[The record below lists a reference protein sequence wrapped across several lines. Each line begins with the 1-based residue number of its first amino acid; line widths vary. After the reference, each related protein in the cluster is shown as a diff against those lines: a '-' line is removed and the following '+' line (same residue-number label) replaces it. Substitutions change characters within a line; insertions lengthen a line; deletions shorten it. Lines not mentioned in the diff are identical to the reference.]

1 MRTYVRMMGVGPY
14 RPTRELEAAL
24 ERRELDI
31 AIGIA
36 KDIARERR
44 PIGLPLALRLVALVA
59 EQGNDYDLVACR
71 WLARW
76 LSETP
81 ETTISLAAEGRRH
94 ARRPARRAGRRRG
107 DPPRSCAEPRP
118 WRTPPSRDAR
128 RRRFSPTSRRSYAA

>member
-59 EQGNDYDLVACR
+59 ELGDDYDLWACR

-76 LSETP
+76 LRETP
-81 ETTISLAAEGRRH
+81 ETTISLAAEV
-94 ARRPARRAGRRRG
+94 AATLADLP
-107 DPPRSCAEPRP
+107 AEPAGVEAIRP
-118 WRTPPSRDAR
+118 LVR
-128 RRRFSPTSRRSYAA
+128 

>member
-1 MRTYVRMMGVGPY
+1 MMGVGPY

-44 PIGLPLALRLVALVA
+44 PIGLALALRLVALVA
-59 EQGNDYDLVACR
+59 EQGEDYDVWACR

-76 LSETP
+76 LHETP
-81 ETTISLAAEGRRH
+81 QTTISLAAEV
-94 ARRPARRAGRRRG
+94 AATLADLP
-107 DPPRSCAEPRP
+107 AEPAGVEAIRP
-118 WRTPPSRDAR
+118 LVR
-128 RRRFSPTSRRSYAA
+128 

>member
-1 MRTYVRMMGVGPY
+1 MMGVGPY

-44 PIGLPLALRLVALVA
+44 PIGLSLALHLVALVA
-59 EQGNDYDLVACR
+59 EQGDDYDVWACR

-76 LSETP
+76 LRETP
-81 ETTISLAAEGRRH
+81 ETTISLAAEV
-94 ARRPARRAGRRRG
+94 AATLADLP
-107 DPPRSCAEPRP
+107 AEPAGVEAIRP
-118 WRTPPSRDAR
+118 LVR
-128 RRRFSPTSRRSYAA
+128 

>member
-1 MRTYVRMMGVGPY
+1 MMGVGPY

-44 PIGLPLALRLVALVA
+44 PIGLALALRLLALVA
-59 EQGNDYDLVACR
+59 EQGDDYDVWACR

-76 LSETP
+76 LRETP
-81 ETTISLAAEGRRH
+81 ETTISLAAEV
-94 ARRPARRAGRRRG
+94 AATLADLP
-107 DPPRSCAEPRP
+107 AEPAGVEAIRP
-118 WRTPPSRDAR
+118 LVR
-128 RRRFSPTSRRSYAA
+128 

>member
-1 MRTYVRMMGVGPY
+1 MMGVGPY

-59 EQGNDYDLVACR
+59 EQGDDYDPWACR

-76 LSETP
+76 LRETP
-81 ETTISLAAEGRRH
+81 ETTIALAAEV
-94 ARRPARRAGRRRG
+94 AATLADLP
-107 DPPRSCAEPRP
+107 AEPAGVEAIRP
-118 WRTPPSRDAR
+118 LVR
-128 RRRFSPTSRRSYAA
+128 